1 MEALTDLSLPLVVS
15 FSTTPIKPLWIV
27 GRLYCDFLEMCLVL
41 WWRPL
46 CKHHWYDLPIWQ
58 TTFLLC
64 MFKGLSLQNDSL
76 VTIDCVQPCSLLLC
90 QIEDFS
96 AGFFDGTKLACWM
109 RGESPWSFFP
119 KISIYLRATNISQSF
134 RITILPQ
141 VRTKAQII
149 LRVLRSP
156 HTVHFVTRMYVH
168 CLIFVTLLC
177 NHRSHM
183 RFEFV
188 L

>member
-15 FSTTPIKPLWIV
+15 FSTTRIKPLWIV
-27 GRLYCDFLEMCLVL
+27 ERLYCDFLEMCLVL

-46 CKHHWYDLPIWQ
+46 CKHHWYDLPFWQ
-58 TTFLLC
+58 TSCLLC

-119 KISIYLRATNISQSF
+119 KISIYLRATNTSQSF

-141 VRTKAQII
+141 VRTKAQSI
-149 LRVLRSP
+149 LRVLRIRESAYSAFCHQNTCP
-156 HTVHFVTRMYVH
+156 VRALPD
-168 CLIFVTLLC
+168 CCNLTL
-177 NHRSHM
+177 
-183 RFEFV
+183 
-188 L
+188 